1 MSTKKVF
8 VVEDDED
15 IRLLIDY
22 ILKDDLYQVQL
33 FPDANTLKKGLSLE
47 LPALIVL
54 DIMLPDGD
62 GVEICRQLKED
73 AATTHI
79 PVLLMSAHRSK
90 REMQENAHSDGFIS
104 KPFDINLFKA
114 KVDEYMMAS

>member
-33 FPDANTLKKGLSLE
+33 FPDGNTLKKGLSLE
-47 LPALIVL
+47 LPDLIVL

-73 AATTHI
+73 AATAHI

-90 REMQENAHSDGFIS
+90 REIQGNIPSDGFIS
-104 KPFDINLFKA
+104 KPFDINRFKA
-114 KVDEYMMAS
+114 KIDAYMMAS

>member
-8 VVEDDED
+8 VAEDDED

-33 FPDANTLKKGLSLE
+33 FPDVNTLKKGLSLE
-47 LPALIVL
+47 LPDLIVL

-73 AATTHI
+73 AATAHI
-79 PVLLMSAHRSK
+79 PVLLMSAHRSQ
-90 REMQENAHSDGFIS
+90 REIQGNTHSDGFIS
-104 KPFDINLFKA
+104 KPFDINRFKA
-114 KVDEYMMAS
+114 KIDAYMMAS

>member
-33 FPDANTLKKGLSLE
+33 FPDVNTLKKGLSLE
-47 LPALIVL
+47 LPGLIVL

-62 GVEICRQLKED
+62 GVEICRQLKEA
-73 AATTHI
+73 AATAHI

-90 REMQENAHSDGFIS
+90 REIPGNTHSDGFIS
-104 KPFDINLFKA
+104 KPFDINRFKA
-114 KVDEYMMAS
+114 KIDTYMIAS

>member
-15 IRLLIDY
+15 IRILIDY

-33 FPDANTLKKGLSLE
+33 FPDVNTLKKGLSLE

-104 KPFDINLFKA
+104 KPFDINHFKA

>member
-1 MSTKKVF
+1 MSIKKVF

-33 FPDANTLKKGLSLE
+33 FPDINTLKKGLSLE

-62 GVEICRQLKED
+62 GVEICRQLKQD

-90 REMQENAHSDGFIS
+90 REIPGNADSDGFIS
-104 KPFDINLFKA
+104 KPFDINQFKA

>member
-33 FPDANTLKKGLSLE
+33 FPDVNTLKKGLSFE

-62 GVEICRQLKED
+62 GVEICRQLKAN
-73 AATTHI
+73 AATAHI

-90 REMQENAHSDGFIS
+90 KEILENTHSDGFIS
-104 KPFDINLFKA
+104 KPFDINQFKA